1 MNFKL
6 QYGEDFDEN
15 YLKRIMEIDE
25 IVYEEDGYVG
35 ELKNMVARYLVDP
48 RQFVCIED
56 TESGR
61 LAGYINF
68 IPCTKALYEDIRYQS
83 EHIRDD
89 DIRPQELEPLKQT
102 GNDLFIISIALHPDF
117 KDTDAIKDLSNG
129 WIDYLNRLE
138 TSGYPITSIT
148 ATAVSPDGRKALH
161 RMQFEQER
169 ILREDGNIVYVCE
182 GQNLQKLKKKEL
194 RLHGQLRK

>member
-25 IVYEEDGYVG
+25 IVYAEDGYVG

-102 GNDLFIISIALHPDF
+102 GNDSALCSLMH
-117 KDTDAIKDLSNG
+117 I
-129 WIDYLNRLE
+129 WVRQ
-138 TSGYPITSIT
+138 
-148 ATAVSPDGRKALH
+148 
-161 RMQFEQER
+161 M
-169 ILREDGNIVYVCE
+169 
-182 GQNLQKLKKKEL
+182 
-194 RLHGQLRK
+194 

>member
-25 IVYEEDGYVG
+25 IVYAEDGYVG

-56 TESGR
+56 TERGR

-102 GNDLFIISIALHPDF
+102 GNDLFIISIALHQ
-117 KDTDAIKDLSNG
+117 I
-129 WIDYLNRLE
+129 
-138 TSGYPITSIT
+138 
-148 ATAVSPDGRKALH
+148 GRAH
-161 RMQFEQER
+161 
-169 ILREDGNIVYVCE
+169 V
-182 GQNLQKLKKKEL
+182 
-194 RLHGQLRK
+194 

>member
-25 IVYEEDGYVG
+25 IVYAEDGYVG

-56 TESGR
+56 TESER

-68 IPCTKALYEDIRYQS
+68 VPRRSTKISATKAS
-83 EHIRDD
+83 
-89 DIRPQELEPLKQT
+89 
-102 GNDLFIISIALHPDF
+102 ISAMTISDRR
-117 KDTDAIKDLSNG
+117 S
-129 WIDYLNRLE
+129 
-138 TSGYPITSIT
+138 
-148 ATAVSPDGRKALH
+148 
-161 RMQFEQER
+161 
-169 ILREDGNIVYVCE
+169 
-182 GQNLQKLKKKEL
+182 
-194 RLHGQLRK
+194 